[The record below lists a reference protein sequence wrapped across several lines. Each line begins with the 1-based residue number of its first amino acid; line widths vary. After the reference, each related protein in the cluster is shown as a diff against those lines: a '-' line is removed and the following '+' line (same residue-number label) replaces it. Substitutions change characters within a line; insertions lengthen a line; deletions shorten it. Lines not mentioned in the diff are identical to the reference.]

1 MHNLFFHPRQVTEPE
16 SEISEAGTALMM
28 VNLWFDG
35 THQPAPSSCCPT
47 HFYLGFTRFAIF
59 LKKHPRVWFERVN
72 SDINQI
78 RFFCHL
84 TNIRVTYFRSRGDVV
99 VILGQCFQAEI
110 PVSLFVSW
118 FLTFVHPGPI
128 GEVWKNRHVF
138 FEEHGKDEDEGYGLY
153 VLTRRSAG
161 LDGRCH
167 GNFQCVSMFFKDQM
181 TQMKANLESFAMWS
195 WQFFDSFWDRGTCF
209 QNGSKKSWI
218 ADHCEDIT
226 SNPSA
231 CFFCGE
237 DGLRGSGVSEHQ
249 PGWWW
254 NSGRT
259 WGRHCREDVRVEQK
273 SLGWDVKLNQLFF
286 VGVGVLFLWCFYYVF
301 FVVVVAVAAA
311 PTGHM
316 YASMICWGIFFWFLY
331 TTLLH
336 LHFIHVCVLYNI
348 PNYII

>member
-1 MHNLFFHPRQVTEPE
+1 MPTQVDLATYTYIYTYKNMYIFLHIYMHNLFFHPRQVTEPE

-128 GEVWKNRHVF
+128 GEVWKIAMSFLKNMARMKMKAMGSTFWPGDRPGLMADVMGIFNVFPCFLRIKWHRWRQIWSHLPCGLDNFLTPFEIEGHVF
-138 FEEHGKDEDEGYGLY
+138 
-153 VLTRRSAG
+153 RMAARS
-161 LDGRCH
+161 
-167 GNFQCVSMFFKDQM
+167 
-181 TQMKANLESFAMWS
+181 LE
-195 WQFFDSFWDRGTCF
+195 
-209 QNGSKKSWI
+209 
-218 ADHCEDIT
+218 
-226 SNPSA
+226 
-231 CFFCGE
+231 
-237 DGLRGSGVSEHQ
+237 
-249 PGWWW
+249 
-254 NSGRT
+254 
-259 WGRHCREDVRVEQK
+259 
-273 SLGWDVKLNQLFF
+273 
-286 VGVGVLFLWCFYYVF
+286 
-301 FVVVVAVAAA
+301 
-311 PTGHM
+311 
-316 YASMICWGIFFWFLY
+316 
-331 TTLLH
+331 
-336 LHFIHVCVLYNI
+336 
-348 PNYII
+348 